1 VPAIEITGS
10 EEDGEARILE
20 LPTHRF
26 YLATLCVPQTS
37 SAPGD
42 PHPLVS
48 GFVRAAQEF
57 KVEWSASS
65 RSGVENIA

>member
-1 VPAIEITGS
+1 MPAIEITGS

-26 YLATLCVPQTS
+26 YLATLCVLQTS

-48 GFVRAAQEF
+48 GFVRAAQDL
-57 KVEWSASS
+57 
-65 RSGVENIA
+65 R